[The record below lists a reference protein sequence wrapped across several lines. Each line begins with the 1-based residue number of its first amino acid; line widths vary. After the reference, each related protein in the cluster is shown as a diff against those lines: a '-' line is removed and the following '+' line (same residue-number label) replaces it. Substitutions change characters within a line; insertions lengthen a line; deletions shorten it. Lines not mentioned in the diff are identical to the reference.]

1 MDIKDLSR
9 RAGRGVVLA
18 SLGIALIGQPLVSE
32 AKLGGSSR
40 SSAYG
45 APSSSI
51 GSASSSRLGGG
62 GSMGMSRPDVMAKA
76 RGGAADGFDAGR
88 SGASAPAPSAPA
100 AATARSGPGWGTVA
114 GAAAAGA
121 AAGYLLGNHGAA
133 PANAPAYGGNG
144 GGVAAGGNGYGVLPQ
159 QAPASG
165 FGFTSLLVLLMMA
178 GTAYWALRRYQAAR
192 RGELARVGTFD
203 AAAQPLERR
212 QEPSIGATHALPSA
226 EAATE
231 RMALQRFNELQDANN
246 RGDLALL
253 RSRVEEPLLGQ
264 IEADI
269 AQRAGP
275 GRTSAVSIQARVIDA
290 TDEGA
295 RRLVSVRYSGLIAE
309 GSEAPPEPL
318 DEVWHF
324 IDDRQGH
331 WRLAGIEQV

>member
-9 RAGRGVVLA
+9 RAGRGIALA
-18 SLGIALIGQPLVSE
+18 TLGIALIGQPLVSE
-32 AKLGGSSR
+32 AKLGGGSR

-51 GSASSSRLGGG
+51 GSASSSRLGAG

-88 SGASAPAPSAPA
+88 PGAGAPAPTAPA
-100 AATARSGPGWGTVA
+100 PATARSGPGWGTVA

-133 PANAPAYGGNG
+133 PANASAYGGNG

-192 RGELARVGTFD
+192 RGELARVGRL
-203 AAAQPLERR
+203 APAAQPLERR
-212 QEPSIGATHALPSA
+212 QEPSIGATQALPSA
-226 EAATE
+226 DAATE
-231 RMALQRFNELQDANN
+231 RMALQLFNELQDANN

-269 AQRAGP
+269 AQRGGP
-275 GRTSAVSIQARVIDA
+275 GPTSAVSMQARIIDA

-309 GSEAPPEPL
+309 GREAPPEAL